1 MKILFAGPSL
11 FGQEFDRTGIEV
23 RHPARQGDVYRAVT
37 EGATAIGLIDGVFG
51 SVASIWHKEILFALS
66 DGVRVIGGASLGAL
80 RAAECHEF
88 GMEAVGSIAQDYL
101 SGARREDADV
111 CLAHCPAELDF
122 MPLSEPLVDVEA
134 TLAALRE
141 TGRINAAELGALLDT
156 ARSLYF
162 GDRTVEAMVAG
173 LAASRGAAI
182 GELYSTGRVSLK
194 AVDAL
199 QVVERLRGSPDIRA
213 APPDWT
219 FVRSDPWRHYVE
231 QQSSTA

>member
-11 FGQEFDRTGIEV
+11 YGQNFDRAGMIV
-23 RHPARQGDVYRAVT
+23 RPPARQGDVYRAVT

-51 SVASIWHKEILFALS
+51 SVPSVWHKEILFALS

-80 RAAECHEF
+80 RAAECHAF

-101 SGARREDADV
+101 RGARRHDADV

-141 TGRINAAELGALLDT
+141 AGRITAPELGALLEA

-173 LAASRGAAI
+173 FEATRRAAI
-182 GELYSTGRVSLK
+182 GELYRNGRVSLK

-199 QVVERLRGSPDIRA
+199 QVVERLRGSPDIRTA
-213 APPDWT
+213 LPDWT